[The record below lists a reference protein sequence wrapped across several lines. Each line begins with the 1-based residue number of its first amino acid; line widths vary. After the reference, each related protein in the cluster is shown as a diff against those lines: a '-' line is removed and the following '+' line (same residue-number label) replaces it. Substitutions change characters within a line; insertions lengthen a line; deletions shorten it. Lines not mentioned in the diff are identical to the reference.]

1 MHEDAQN
8 LAGEVREQILES
20 ARDFF
25 GESIGALKGRL
36 ESDRS
41 QLQSLLDN
49 LPESQ
54 EDARSRLQKRVG
66 SYEDVQ
72 YILDRVTQKQEVQD
86 TVERTVQQIQ
96 GAVGEEDGQAQQTS

>member
-1 MHEDAQN
+1 MSEDVNN
-8 LAGEVREQILES
+8 LAGEVQGQILDS

-36 ESDRS
+36 ENDRS

-54 EDARSRLQKRVG
+54 EDTRSQLQKLVG

-72 YILDRVTQKQEVQD
+72 YILDRVTQKQEVED
-86 TVERTVQQIQ
+86 AVERVVQRVQ
-96 GAVGEEDGQAQQTS
+96 GEKEDGQRA

>member
-1 MHEDAQN
+1 MPEDPNN
-8 LAGEVREQILES
+8 LAGEVRGRILES

-25 GESIGALKGRL
+25 GESVGALKGRL
-36 ESDRS
+36 ENDRS

-54 EDARSRLQKRVG
+54 EDTRSQLQKLVG

-72 YILDRVTQKQEVQD
+72 YILDRVIEKQEVEE
-86 TVERTVQQIQ
+86 TVERVAQR
-96 GAVGEEDGQAQQTS
+96 GQEARENGQQTR